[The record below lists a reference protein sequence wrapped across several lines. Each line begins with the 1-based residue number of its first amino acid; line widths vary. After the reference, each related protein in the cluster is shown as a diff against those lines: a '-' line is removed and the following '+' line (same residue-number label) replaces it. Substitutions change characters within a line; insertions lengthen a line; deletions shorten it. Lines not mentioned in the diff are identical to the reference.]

1 MNECLTTPQHINKAA
16 IGCQTNGIEREKAKK
31 KDKMKNKI
39 NILAYKIADNKIFG
53 IHYSSCYRKRKR
65 ESKKERGQER
75 DKASKREN
83 IKKKTKE
90 KRLKENERK
99 KIYCL

>member
-31 KDKMKNKI
+31 KKDKMKNKI

-53 IHYSSCYRKRKR
+53 IHYSYVLQKEKERKQERERERKRQ
-65 ESKKERGQER
+65 SKK
-75 DKASKREN
+75 KRKY
-83 IKKKTKE
+83 KKK
-90 KRLKENERK
+90 LKK
-99 KIYCL
+99 KD

>member
-1 MNECLTTPQHINKAA
+1 
-16 IGCQTNGIEREKAKK
+16 
-31 KDKMKNKI
+31 MKNKI

-65 ESKKERGQER
+65 ESKKERGKER

-83 IKKKTKE
+83 I
-90 KRLKENERK
+90 RK
-99 KIYCL
+99 N